1 LVSNTG
7 ETVAGEWHAARS
19 SLSSAARLKLGGT
32 VLLVLDAKD
41 NHVRTQAEIKTVEIS
56 HRVGAIPREL
66 HFPDGSL
73 FETRDN
79 DGVDRLLVQHIT
91 KRAGFVNWLEQ
102 FRLRLIGITAA
113 AVLLAYGTY
122 KLALPALVE
131 LAVAVTPPI
140 VPQIMSAS
148 TMQAFDQTVF
158 SASELPQEQQDAIRA
173 EFARIAAHAE
183 GSPEDYKLNFRK
195 GGYIGPNAFA
205 LPDGTLV
212 LTDELVELAGDDR
225 QMITGVLAHE
235 IGHVEYE
242 HSLRQL
248 YRAAGVAG
256 LVMLI
261 AGDVGS
267 AMEDILTQ
275 GGGLLALSHS
285 RDAERQ
291 GGQRSVPLMRPA
303 GRDPPPPSSASSRY
317 LRKSW
322 GTRAAPALCP
332 PIPERRKGARL
343 SSITTPHW
351 TISRRVTD
359 PPVSGKRRQL
369 VGPSLKPTSSTSSD
383 ACLR

>member
-1 LVSNTG
+1 MVSDTG
-7 ETVAGEWHAARS
+7 ETVSGEWHAARS
-19 SLSSAARLKLGGT
+19 NLSNAARLKLGGT

-56 HRVGAIPREL
+56 HRVGTIPREL

-79 DGVDRLLVQHIT
+79 DGVDRLLGQHIT
-91 KRAGFVNWLEQ
+91 KRSGFVHWLEQ
-102 FRLRLIGITAA
+102 FRPRLIGITAA

-140 VPQIMSAS
+140 VPQVMSAS
-148 TMQAFDQTVF
+148 TMQALDQAVF
-158 SASELPQEQQDAIRA
+158 SPSELPQEEQDAIRS

-183 GSPEDYKLNFRK
+183 GSPDDYKLNFRK

-212 LTDELVELAGDDR
+212 LTDELVELAGNDR

-291 GGQRSVPLMRPA
+291 ADQRSVELMRKA
-303 GRDPPPPSSASSRY
+303 GLDPTAIERFFA
-317 LRKSW
+317 LLEEKLGDKG
-322 GTRAAPALCP
+322 GTSIVSTHPGT
-332 PIPERRKGARL
+332 PERRKAIL
-343 SSITTPHW
+343 
-351 TISRRVTD
+351 D
-359 PPVSGKRRQL
+359 YNA
-369 VGPSLKPTSSTSSD
+369 SLDNKP
-383 ACLR
+383 AGN

>member
-1 LVSNTG
+1 MASDPR
-7 ETVAGEWHAARS
+7 ETVSGEWHATRS
-19 SLSSAARLKLGGT
+19 NISNAARLRHGGT
-32 VLLVLDAKD
+32 LLLVLDAKD
-41 NHVRTQAEIKTVEIS
+41 NHVITKAEIQAVEIS
-56 HRVGAIPREL
+56 HRVGTIPREI

-73 FETRDN
+73 FETSDN
-79 DGVDRLLVQHIT
+79 EGVDRLLGLYLP
-91 KRAGFVNWLEQ
+91 KRAGFVHRLEQ
-102 FRLRLIGITAA
+102 FRPRLIGITAA

-122 KLALPALVE
+122 KLALPAVVE
-131 LAVAVTPPI
+131 LAVAMTPPI
-140 VPQIMSAS
+140 VPKIMSAS
-148 TMQAFDQTVF
+148 TMQALDQTVF
-158 SASELPQEQQDAIRA
+158 SASELPREEQDAIRA
-173 EFARIAAHAE
+173 EFSRIAAHAE
-183 GSPEDYKLNFRK
+183 GSPEDYKLNIRK

-212 LTDELVELAGDDR
+212 LTDELVELAGGDR

-291 GGQRSVPLMRPA
+291 ADQRSVELMRKA
-303 GRDPPPPSSASSRY
+303 DLDPTAIERFFA
-317 LRKSW
+317 LLEEKLGDKG
-322 GTRAAPALCP
+322 GTSIISTHPGT
-332 PIPERRKGARL
+332 PERRKAIL
-343 SSITTPHW
+343 
-351 TISRRVTD
+351 D
-359 PPVSGKRRQL
+359 YNA
-369 VGPSLKPTSSTSSD
+369 SLDNKP
-383 ACLR
+383 AGN